1 MGERG
6 KRGKGKQTTSEPS
19 EEPDSIELDP
29 GDLIITEIMN
39 NPSSV
44 DDSVGEMFAVVLEV
58 TSSVFNDGHGI
69 SALIDENVIAVGFE
83 PHNSAS

>member
-1 MGERG
+1 
-6 KRGKGKQTTSEPS
+6 
-19 EEPDSIELDP
+19 
-29 GDLIITEIMN
+29 
-39 NPSSV
+39 
-44 DDSVGEMFAVVLEV
+44 MFAVVLEV